1 MRAIVLEAFGGPDVM
16 QVRDVPEPRPPVG
29 GYVVQLAAIGINF
42 AELVERRGLYRKNQ
56 TLPYDLG
63 KEAAGTIVEVHPEAR
78 GPGVDS
84 GGAPALEVG
93 QRVSVLRFAGGCY
106 AERVA
111 VEAHQ
116 VLPVPKHLSLDEAAA
131 FAIAFATAWYAIAEL
146 ARLRPGESALVHAAA
161 GSTGAAAIQMLRAL
175 GADPVIGA
183 VGSAWKREVVLGLG
197 AHACAAEQGGE
208 DFVALV
214 QRLCGAR
221 GGVDHV
227 LESIGGA
234 TFEKSLLALAP
245 LGRLVTIGFSSI
257 DRDHA
262 ERVKRVHPL
271 QLFLR
276 SWGLFGLNVENI
288 DFVRRR
294 ATYERIVRFAE
305 EHDLRPHIGA
315 RFALTDAAAAHAAIE
330 ARRTTGKVLLV
341 P

>member
-16 QVRDVPEPRPPVG
+16 RVRDVPEPRPPVG
-29 GYVVQLAAIGINF
+29 GCVVELAAIGINF

-56 TLPYDLG
+56 TLPYPLG

-78 GPGVDS
+78 GGS
-84 GGAPALEVG
+84 ASSGAPRLEVG
-93 QRVSVLRFAGGCY
+93 QRVGVLRFAGGCY

-116 VLPVPKHLSLDEAAA
+116 LLPLPKHLSLEESAA
-131 FAIAFATAWYAIAEL
+131 FAIAFATAWYAIVEL
-146 ARLRPGESALVHAAA
+146 ARMRPGESALVHAAA
-161 GSTGAAAIQMLRAL
+161 GSTGAAAVQLLRAL

-183 VGSAWKREVVLGLG
+183 VGSAWKRDLVLGLG
-197 AHACAAEQGGE
+197 AHACAAEDGGE

-257 DRDHA
+257 ERDHA

-288 DFVRRR
+288 DFPRRR
-294 ATYERIVRFAE
+294 ATYERIVKFAE
-305 EHDLRPHIGA
+305 EHDLRPHVGA
-315 RFALTDAAAAHAAIE
+315 RFALADAAAAHAAIE